1 MIWGAGWALWIP
13 GGEYSRQR
21 EQRVQRLC
29 RQNTVIREN
38 CSVYSV
44 KGLLALWSQPDSDS
58 KLGHR
63 AVSNSKYLAILC
75 PHFLTSEMR
84 LKSSQTRWELN
95 ELIFIKH
102 SEQSLAHGESSSVN
116 CCCDHHFLCN
126 IFILAMT
133 VSLDACPLSHELF
146 LVMSVSSLYLQH
158 PTQGQHTGGP
168 QNVRWGT

>member
-1 MIWGAGWALWIP
+1 MSPLDTWGRIFQAEGTESAKALQTEQDDPGKLLHILHEGAACALESARLWFKAWPQSCVQQQLLSHSMPPLSSIWNEIK
-13 GGEYSRQR
+13 
-21 EQRVQRLC
+21 
-29 RQNTVIREN
+29 T
-38 CSVYSV
+38 
-44 KGLLALWSQPDSDS
+44 
-58 KLGHR
+58 
-63 AVSNSKYLAILC
+63 
-75 PHFLTSEMR
+75 M
-84 LKSSQTRWELN
+84 WELN

-116 CCCDHHFLCN
+116 CCCDYHFLCN
-126 IFILAMT
+126 IFILTMT